1 METYCAKKYWNIYNT
16 CPATLS
22 RIETRLKVEGS
33 NTISKSTIPAVI
45 NEKTAEAEITK
56 IVEMTD
62 KIAENS
68 KTTISNSAVPPA
80 ASSSIKAKS
89 TRGRKKMEKI
99 KFPVKPRVIQVVK
112 KPRIYMHH
120 SYRDFS
126 SVPPETN
133 FEVSE
138 QISEMTI
145 PQKVHHILS
154 QEKFHQWVTWLPH
167 GRAFRVSSAV
177 NFEKMISHEYFGHKR
192 FSSFLRHL
200 SNNDFRHISSGPDR
214 NAYYHE
220 ASKLWRTFDGVMK
233 RLTNLLFFV
242 AFVSIVYAP
251 RTSASYQIHAGTK
264 KLPAFDPGP

>member
-1 METYCAKKYWNIYNT
+1 MKAEDVA
-16 CPATLS
+16 AAAAAAALADL
-22 RIETRLKVEGS
+22 RQGDQ
-33 NTISKSTIPAVI
+33 TIPTVI
-45 NEKTAEAEITK
+45 NENTAEAGITAR
-56 IVEMTD
+56 
-62 KIAENS
+62 KIAGMIDSN
-68 KTTISNSAVPPA
+68 TTIVTNSAEPPA
-80 ASSSIKAKS
+80 ASSAIKAKS
-89 TRGRKKMEKI
+89 TRGRKKVKKI
-99 KFPVKPRVIQVVK
+99 NFPVDPRVIQVVK

-154 QEKFHQWVTWLPH
+154 QENFQKWVTWLPH
-167 GRAFRVSSAV
+167 GRAFRVNSAA
-177 NFEKMISHEYFGHKR
+177 NFEKTISHEYFGHKR

-220 ASKLWRTFDGVMK
+220 ASKLCGLLVVMK

-242 AFVSIVYAP
+242 AFVLIVYAP

-264 KLPAFDPGP
+264 KLPALDSGP